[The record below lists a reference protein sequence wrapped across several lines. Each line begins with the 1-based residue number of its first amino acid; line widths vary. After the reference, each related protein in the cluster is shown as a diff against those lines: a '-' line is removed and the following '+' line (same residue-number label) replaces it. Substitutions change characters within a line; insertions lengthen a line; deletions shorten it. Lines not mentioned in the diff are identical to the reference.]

1 MCGDEQRGS
10 DIVSALERFLRYV
23 KIDTKSDEKGEG
35 YPSTEKQK
43 ELLDLLYRELRT
55 MGVPDVR
62 QDKEYACVYAVLPS
76 NQPQKTIPAVGFI
89 AHVDTADA
97 MSGANV
103 NPRVIENY
111 DGGDILLNEKEGIRT
126 RAEDFPEMKELK
138 GKRLVVTDGT
148 TLLGADDKA
157 GVTEIM
163 EMVQYFTMHPEI
175 AHGNICVAFTADE
188 EIGRGVD
195 HFDINAFG
203 AHYAYTVDGGALG
216 EISCENFNAADA
228 KVTFH
233 GRSVHPGDAKDKM
246 INALTLQQ
254 EFDRMLPGQER
265 PEHTRGHE
273 GFYHLTTVHGTVE
286 KAVASYIIRDHD
298 DRLFETRKKTF
309 LDAAAKMNQKYS
321 EGTVVAESEDVYY
334 NMKGRVDAH
343 PVIME
348 TALLAMKETGI
359 IPKIEPIRGGT
370 DGARLS
376 FRGLPCPNLCTG
388 GGNFHGKHE
397 YLCIDDME
405 KIVELLVR
413 IVILYSKG

>member
-1 MCGDEQRGS
+1 M
-10 DIVSALERFLRYV
+10 SALERFLKYV
-23 KIDTKSDEKGEG
+23 KMDTQSDEKGQG

-43 ELLDLLYRELRT
+43 ELLNLLYKELRE

-76 NQPQKTIPAVGFI
+76 NHPEKTIPSVGFI

-103 NPRVIENY
+103 RPRVIGDY
-111 DGGDILLNEKEGIRT
+111 DGGDILLNEEENIVT
-126 RAEDFPEMKELK
+126 RIADFPEMKALK

-163 EMVQYFTMHPEI
+163 ETVQYFILHPEI

-195 HFDINAFG
+195 HFNINAFG

-254 EFDRMLPGQER
+254 EFDWMLPAKER
-265 PEHTRGHE
+265 PEHTQGRE
-273 GFYHLTTVHGTVE
+273 GFYHLTAVHGTVE
-286 KAVASYIIRDHD
+286 RAEASYIIRDHD
-298 DRLFETRKKTF
+298 DKRFEERKKLF
-309 LDAAAKMNQKYS
+309 LDAAAKMKGKYS
-321 EGTVVAESEDVYY
+321 EGAVVVESEDVYY

-348 TALLAMKETGI
+348 TALSAMKMIGVT
-359 IPKIEPIRGGT
+359 PRIEPIRGGT

-376 FRGLPCPNLCTG
+376 FMGLPCPNLCTG

-397 YLCIDDME
+397 YLCVDDME
-405 KIVELLVR
+405 KIIELLVR
-413 IVILYSKG
+413 IVALYAERSYT

>member
-1 MCGDEQRGS
+1 M
-10 DIVSALERFLRYV
+10 SALERFLRYV
-23 KIDTKSDEKGEG
+23 KIDTQSDEKGER

-43 ELLDLLYRELRT
+43 ELLDLLYRELRA

-76 NQPQKTIPAVGFI
+76 NQPQKTIPSVGFI

-103 NPRVIENY
+103 HPRVIENY
-111 DGGDILLNEKEGIRT
+111 DGGDILLNEEKGIRT
-126 RAEDFPEMKELK
+126 KAEDFPEMKELK

-175 AHGNICVAFTADE
+175 MHGNICVAFTADE

-203 AHYAYTVDGGALG
+203 ANYAYTVDGGALG

-233 GRSVHPGDAKDKM
+233 GRSMHPGDAKDKM

-254 EFDRMLPGQER
+254 EFDRMLPEQER
-265 PEHTRGHE
+265 PEHTQGHE

-286 KAVASYIIRDHD
+286 KVVASYIIRDHD
-298 DRLFETRKKTF
+298 DKLFEERKKIF

-321 EGTVVAESEDVYY
+321 GDTVVVESEDVYY

-359 IPKIEPIRGGT
+359 MPKVEPIRGGT

-376 FRGLPCPNLCTG
+376 FLGLPCPNLCTG

-397 YLCIDDME
+397 YLCVDDME
-405 KIVELLVR
+405 KIIELLVR
-413 IVILYSKG
+413 IVILYSEG

>member
-1 MCGDEQRGS
+1 M
-10 DIVSALERFLRYV
+10 SALERFLRYV
-23 KIDTKSDEKGEG
+23 KMDTQSDENGQD
-35 YPSTEKQK
+35 YPSTKSQRAM
-43 ELLDLLYRELRT
+43 LDMLYRELRE

-62 QDKEYACVYAVLPS
+62 QDKEYACVYAVIPS
-76 NQPQKTIPAVGFI
+76 NRPQKTIPSVGFI

-103 NPRVIENY
+103 RPRVIEDY
-111 DGGDILLNEKEGIRT
+111 DGGDILLQEEENIVT
-126 RAEDFPEMKELK
+126 RIADFPEMKSLK

-163 EMVQYFTMHPEI
+163 EMARYFMTHPEA
-175 AHGNICVAFTADE
+175 AHGNICIAFTADE

-195 HFDINAFG
+195 HFDIQHFG
-203 AHYAYTVDGGALG
+203 ANYAYTVDGGALG

-228 KVTFH
+228 KVTFY

-246 INALTLQQ
+246 INALTMQR
-254 EFDRMLPGQER
+254 EFDGMLPQKER
-265 PEHTRGHE
+265 PEHTQGYE

-286 KAVASYIIRDHD
+286 KAEVSYIIRDHD
-298 DRLFETRKKTF
+298 DTLFEERKRTF
-309 LDAAAKMNQKYS
+309 QEAAAKMNQKYG
-321 EGTVVAESEDVYY
+321 EGAVAVELEDVYY

-348 TALLAMKETGI
+348 TALSAMKAVGVK
-359 IPKIEPIRGGT
+359 PRIEPIRGGT

-376 FRGLPCPNLCTG
+376 FMGLPCPNLCTG

-397 YLCIDDME
+397 YLCVDDME
-405 KIVELLVR
+405 KIIELLVR
-413 IVILYSKG
+413 IVMMYAGE

>member
-1 MCGDEQRGS
+1 M
-10 DIVSALERFLRYV
+10 SALERFLKYV
-23 KIDTKSDEKGEG
+23 KMDTQSDEKGQD

-43 ELLDLLYRELRT
+43 ELLNLLYKELRE

-76 NQPQKTIPAVGFI
+76 NHPEKTIPSVGFI

-103 NPRVIENY
+103 RPRVIEDY
-111 DGGDILLNEKEGIRT
+111 DGEDILLNEEENIVT
-126 RAEDFPEMKELK
+126 RIADFPEMKVLK

-163 EMVQYFTMHPEI
+163 ETVQYFMLHPEI

-195 HFDINAFG
+195 HFNINAFG

-228 KVTFH
+228 RVVFH

-254 EFDRMLPGQER
+254 EFDRMLPAKER
-265 PEHTRGHE
+265 PEHTQGRE
-273 GFYHLTTVHGTVE
+273 GFYHLTSVHGTVE
-286 KAVASYIIRDHD
+286 RAEASYIIRDHD
-298 DRLFETRKKTF
+298 DKRFEERKKLF
-309 LDAAAKMNQKYS
+309 LDAAAKMNRKYS
-321 EGTVVAESEDVYY
+321 EGAVVVESEDVYY

-343 PVIME
+343 PLIME
-348 TALLAMKETGI
+348 TALSAMEMIGVT
-359 IPKIEPIRGGT
+359 PRIEPIRGGT

-376 FRGLPCPNLCTG
+376 FMGLPCPNLCTG

-397 YLCIDDME
+397 YLCVDDME
-405 KIVELLVR
+405 KIIELLVR
-413 IVILYSKG
+413 IVVLYAERPNE

>member
-1 MCGDEQRGS
+1 M
-10 DIVSALERFLRYV
+10 SALERFLKYV
-23 KIDTKSDEKGEG
+23 KMDTQSDEKGQG

-43 ELLDLLYRELRT
+43 ELLNLLYQELRE

-76 NQPQKTIPAVGFI
+76 NHPEKTIPSVGFI

-103 NPRVIENY
+103 RPRVIGDY
-111 DGGDILLNEKEGIRT
+111 DGGDILLNEEENIVT
-126 RAEDFPEMKELK
+126 RIADFPEMKALK

-163 EMVQYFTMHPEI
+163 ETVQYFILHPEI

-195 HFDINAFG
+195 HFNINAFG

-254 EFDRMLPGQER
+254 EFDRMLPTKER
-265 PEHTRGHE
+265 PEHTQGHE
-273 GFYHLTTVHGTVE
+273 GFYHLTAVHGTVE
-286 KAVASYIIRDHD
+286 QAEASYIIRDHD
-298 DRLFETRKKTF
+298 DKRFEERKKLF
-309 LDAAAKMNQKYS
+309 LDAAAKMKGKYG
-321 EGTVVAESEDVYY
+321 EDAVVVESEDVYY

-348 TALLAMKETGI
+348 TALSAMKMIGVT
-359 IPKIEPIRGGT
+359 PRIEPIRGGT

-376 FRGLPCPNLCTG
+376 FMGLPCPNLCTG

-397 YLCIDDME
+397 YLCVDDME
-405 KIVELLVR
+405 KIIELLVR
-413 IVILYSKG
+413 IVALYAERSYT

>member
-1 MCGDEQRGS
+1 M
-10 DIVSALERFLRYV
+10 SALERFIRYV
-23 KIDTKSDEKGEG
+23 KIDTRSEEEGEG
-35 YPSTEKQK
+35 YPSTDKQK
-43 ELLDLLYRELRT
+43 DLLNLLYRELRD

-76 NQPQKTIPAVGFI
+76 NQPQKTIPSVGFI
-89 AHVDTADA
+89 AHVDTAEA
-97 MSGANV
+97 MSGTNV

-111 DGGDILLNEKEGIRT
+111 DGGDILLNEAEGIRT
-126 RAEDFPEMKELK
+126 RIEDFPEMKKLK

-163 EMVQYFTMHPEI
+163 EMVQYFTTHPEVL
-175 AHGNICVAFTADE
+175 HGNICVAFTADE

-195 HFDINAFG
+195 HFDINGFG

-228 KVTFH
+228 KVTFY

-254 EFDRMLPGQER
+254 EFDRMLPKKER
-265 PEHTRGHE
+265 PEHTQGHE

-286 KAVASYIIRDHD
+286 KTIASYIIRDHD
-298 DRLFETRKKTF
+298 DNLFEERKKIF
-309 LDAAAKMNQKYS
+309 LDAAAKLNRKYG
-321 EGTVVAESEDVYY
+321 EGTVAVESEDVYY

-343 PVIME
+343 PIIME
-348 TALLAMKETGI
+348 TALFAMKEVGI
-359 IPKIEPIRGGT
+359 TPGIEPIRGGT

-376 FRGLPCPNLCTG
+376 FMGLPCPNLCTG

-397 YLCIDDME
+397 YLCVDDME

-413 IVILYSKG
+413 IVMVYTDRAAG